1 MFFKKKNRNYRIKPQ
16 REETMLELAAGVMLC
31 VTMFYILTVLVFSL

>member
-16 REETMLELAAGVMLC
+16 REETALEAAIGAITLALMGYV
-31 VTMFYILTVLVFSL
+31 LTVLVFSL